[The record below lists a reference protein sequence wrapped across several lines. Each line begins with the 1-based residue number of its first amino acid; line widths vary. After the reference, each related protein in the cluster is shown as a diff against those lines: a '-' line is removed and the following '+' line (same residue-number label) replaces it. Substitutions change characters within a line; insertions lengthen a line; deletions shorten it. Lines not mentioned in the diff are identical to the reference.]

1 MSDEET
7 VYILKIGYR
16 LTTTINLVPT
26 YINGI
31 TDQVFE
37 YRFDHRPS
45 LEEIKG
51 VMPDTDDTVFWIRL
65 EEQVR
70 SVKVESTE
78 VLDGR

>member
-1 MSDEET
+1 MSNEET
-7 VYILKIGYR
+7 VYILKIGYH
-16 LTTTINLVPT
+16 LTTTINSVAT
-26 YINGI
+26 YIKGI

-37 YRFDHRPS
+37 YRFDHQPS
-45 LEEIKG
+45 LEEIKD
-51 VMPDTDDTVFWIRL
+51 VIPDTTDHVVWIRL